1 MNMTDINTIATQ
13 WRDDHDSISKEQKQ
27 FLLDEAKRAYYD
39 SGKELLSDHE
49 YDILEKSLGYENNN
63 YVGTRHSD
71 NYTVEHPFIMGSL
84 AKVQIHSDKEG
95 NINWQEYYDKLTG
108 WVKDPEQPN
117 VITPKFDGC
126 SYEVVIDNINKKIV
140 SISGRGDS
148 NYGKDLSKQLSHI
161 FNEDVFWHICDAVSD
176 VSDYYNY
183 EYPSLVVL
191 RGEVLV
197 KKSTFAK
204 KYADKF
210 ANTRAFVAGMLNR
223 DDENLPEYNDLDC
236 VIYDYRQKESIHG
249 NWIDIDWNRLC
260 EYLSTDCPWFFP
272 MYPSRFLYNKT
283 ISTAAELKWVY
294 EYFDQ
299 VREDMDY
306 SLDGI
311 VVKPVEDCR
320 ILNLTERRP
329 SDCVA
334 IKFVPMLEPT
344 TVVDIEWNLGKTGE
358 YIPTIVTEPVYMD
371 GKKITR
377 ASAFNYGYLLKKGIS
392 IGTKVV
398 LSLAGDIIPFIY
410 KVEDKSAFDTSKL
423 GSNYPDDG
431 ETDGIHL
438 YATETDNGFKL
449 KHSCLALNIKGFGG
463 ANVDK
468 FVTWVRKECEGDE
481 FFGIEAKPIPEH
493 ILLCNPSD
501 IQTAIGGKTGK
512 SIKEALEK
520 FIREMDLKSV
530 ILSCNF
536 KLCGDKVAT
545 QIVNKLIKEKYDFA
559 SMPNIAYEW
568 SDDIDSPQFKL
579 LNKILHHNG
588 RALADFILTD
598 EQKKSIDE
606 QNKKLDEQIPVILT
620 GEPNKYSSKAE
631 FLKCNPQYRLTG
643 SWKEV
648 KIVFTNSLESTTGKM
663 KKAKEKNITIK
674 VY

>member
-1 MNMTDINTIATQ
+1 MTDINPILSQ
-13 WRDDHDSISKEQKQ
+13 WKDDHDSITKEQKQ
-27 FLLDEAKRAYYD
+27 LLLDEAKNAYYKT
-39 SGKELLSDHE
+39 GTELLSDHE

-71 NYTVEHPFIMGSL
+71 NYTVFHPFIMGSL

-117 VITPKFDGC
+117 IITPKFDGC

-148 NYGKDLSKQLSHI
+148 SYGKDLSKQLSHI
-161 FNEDVFWHICDAVSD
+161 FNEDVFWHICDAVTD
-176 VSDYYNY
+176 ASDYYDY

-197 KKSTFAK
+197 KKSVFVK

-236 VIYDYRQKESIHG
+236 VIYDYRQQGKDSG
-249 NWIDIDWNRLC
+249 DWIDIDWTKLC
-260 EYLSTDCPWFFP
+260 EYLSTTCKQFFP
-272 MYPSRFLYNKT
+272 MYPTNYLYNKA
-283 ISTAAELKWVY
+283 ISSAGDLKWIY
-294 EYFDQ
+294 EYFEE
-299 VREDMDY
+299 VREYMDY

-311 VVKPVEDCR
+311 VVKPVQDYR

-334 IKFVPMLEPT
+334 IKFLPMLEPT

-358 YIPTIVTEPVYMD
+358 YIPTIITDPVYMD

-377 ASAFNYGYLLKKGIS
+377 ASAFNFGYLINKKIS

-410 KVEDKSAFDTSKL
+410 KVEDSSKFDASRL
-423 GSNYPDDG
+423 GKNFPTDTDI
-431 ETDGIHL
+431 DGIHL
-438 YATETDNGFKL
+438 VTTKLDNGFNL
-449 KHSCLALNIKGFGG
+449 KHSCLALNIKGFGD
-463 ANVDK
+463 ANVEK
-468 FVTWVRKECEGDE
+468 FVSWMRKECEGDE

-501 IQTAIGGKTGK
+501 VQTAIGGKTGK
-512 SIKEALEK
+512 SIKEAIEK

-536 KLCGDKVAT
+536 KLCGDKVAS
-545 QIVNKLIKEKYDFA
+545 QIVSKLICEKYDFS
-559 SMPNIAYEW
+559 SMPGESYLW
-568 SDDIDSPQFKL
+568 TDDVNSHQFKL

-588 RALADFILTD
+588 RAIADFTLTED
-598 EQKKSIDE
+598 QKKSIDE

-620 GEPNKYSSKAE
+620 GEPNNYANKAE

-648 KIVFTNSLESTTGKM
+648 KIVFTNSLESNTGKM
-663 KKAKEKNITIK
+663 KKAHEKGITIK

>member
-1 MNMTDINTIATQ
+1 MRNIKTILRE
-13 WRDDHDSISKEQKQ
+13 WKDGHDSISREEKQ
-27 FLLDEAKRAYYD
+27 HLLDKAKDSYYK

-49 YDILEKSLGYENNN
+49 YDILEKSLGYENDN
-63 YVGTRHSD
+63 YVGTRHSK
-71 NYTVEHPFIMGSL
+71 NYTVEHPFVMGSL

-95 NINWQEYYDKLTG
+95 HINWDEYFSKLQG
-108 WVKDPEQPN
+108 WIKDPEQPN
-117 VITPKFDGC
+117 IITPKFDGC

-148 NYGKDLSKQLSHI
+148 NYGKDLSKQLKHI
-161 FNEDVFWHICDAVSD
+161 FDEDTFWSLADAVDD
-176 VSDYYNY
+176 VVDNRNL

-223 DDENLPEYNDLDC
+223 DDENLPEYQDLDC
-236 VIYDYRQKESIHG
+236 VIYDFRIKESIHDK
-249 NWIDIDWNRLC
+249 WIDIDW
-260 EYLSTDCPWFFP
+260 TDLRRCMNDCQKFFP
-272 MYPSRFLYNKT
+272 MYTNAFLFNKT
-283 ISTAAELKWVY
+283 ISTPGELKWIY
-294 EYFDQ
+294 EYFEEI
-299 VREDMDY
+299 RNSMDY

-311 VVKPVEDCR
+311 VVKPTDEYRVC
-320 ILNLTERRP
+320 NLKDRRP

-334 IKFVPMLEPT
+334 IKFIPMLEPT
-344 TVVDIEWNLGKTGE
+344 EVTDIEWNLGKTGE
-358 YIPTIVTEPVYMD
+358 WIPTIITKPVQMD
-371 GKKITR
+371 GKNITR
-377 ASAFNYGYLLKKGIS
+377 ASAFNYGYLITKKIS
-392 IGTKVV
+392 VGTKVI

-410 KVEDKSAFDTSKL
+410 KVEDTSKFDKTRL
-423 GSNYPDDG
+423 GFNFPASA
-431 ETDGIHL
+431 EADGIHL
-438 YATETDNGFKL
+438 IEKETDNGFKL
-449 KHSCLALNIKGFGG
+449 KHSCLALNITGFGE

-501 IQTAIGGKTGK
+501 VQTAIGGKTGK
-512 SIKEALEK
+512 SIKEAIEK

-545 QIVNKLIKEKYDFA
+545 QIVSKLIHESYDFA
-559 SMPNIAYEW
+559 SMPTIAYQW
-568 SDDIDSPQFKL
+568 ADDVNSDEFKF
-579 LNKILHHNG
+579 LNKILHFNG
-588 RALADFILTD
+588 RALADFMLTE

-620 GEPNKYSSKAE
+620 GEPNNYSNKAE

-663 KKAKEKNITIK
+663 KKAHEKGIAIK